1 MPHHC
6 IVPFCTNRSGRRNG
20 PKYSFYRL
28 PLNNPPL
35 LKQWLVKIR
44 WENTPL
50 SKNSRVC
57 SAHFKGGRKCGKDDV
72 PVIFSWS
79 KSARPPRKQ
88 HFSSEGSKTLQS
100 DSSSE
105 ETETILQEILS
116 QSLDE
121 VGEEHDLL
129 DISTVD
135 QLDEGLCDDSI
146 DNSIHSSKEQKD
158 LGIQNAAVMLDSVA
172 QTCTLL
178 KEDAEVQA
186 VVTTEEA
193 STDINPGLLN
203 IARHVAT
210 TTEDLNAPATRF
222 SIESIQ
228 HDDKA
233 ILFYTGFP
241 SYILLLTCF
250 NFLGP
255 AAMVLCYDKK
265 SVDPEASFVGRHR
278 ALTTMNEFFL
288 TLCRLRLALKEQDL
302 AYRFQISQ
310 STVSHIITTWLNF
323 MFYKFKEV
331 PIWPSRQA
339 IDHFMPDCFRTTYP
353 RTT

>member
-1 MPHHC
+1 MK
-6 IVPFCTNRSGRRNG
+6 V
-20 PKYSFYRL
+20 
-28 PLNNPPL
+28 
-35 LKQWLVKIR
+35 
-44 WENTPL
+44 
-50 SKNSRVC
+50 RVMI
-57 SAHFKGGRKCGKDDV
+57 ALTVLFLAVEKDV
-72 PVIFSWS
+72 
-79 KSARPPRKQ
+79 
-88 HFSSEGSKTLQS
+88 
-100 DSSSE
+100 
-105 ETETILQEILS
+105 
-116 QSLDE
+116 
-121 VGEEHDLL
+121 
-129 DISTVD
+129 
-135 QLDEGLCDDSI
+135 
-146 DNSIHSSKEQKD
+146 
-158 LGIQNAAVMLDSVA
+158 GIQNAAVMLDSVA

-210 TTEDLNAPATRF
+210 TTEDLNAPAAQF

-265 SVDPEASFVGRHR
+265 SVDPEAGFVGRHR
-278 ALTTMNEFFL
+278 ALTPMNEFFL
-288 TLCRLRLALKEQDL
+288 TLCCLRLALKEQDL

-310 STVSHIITTWLNF
+310 STVSRIITTWLNF

-331 PIWPSRQA
+331 PIWQSRQA
-339 IDHFMPDCFRTTYP
+339 IDHFMPDCFELRILELGALLMQQNCSLKCHQIHQLNS
-353 RTT
+353 